1 MDTETQPQA
10 QAQAQSQPLSQT
22 SQQPASKGGVPLFA
36 YITIMVAII
45 LILAVTTSVP
55 SFSNPKFLLV
65 QNVINF
71 CLILIL
77 CFFYG
82 ILTEQVP
89 GDNVFKKY
97 LHLILPTML
106 IVVIWLKGLIMYS
119 ANLQVACASPS
130 IQAKI
135 PYNFRLVVW
144 NTSKAAIAI
153 FVVYIFVS
161 MFPSFQ
167 IPFYELFDSDHPII
181 TYLAIATWVGCA
193 TFPAETS
200 CYFNLSSNACIPSQK
215 IVFTNLSDQI
225 SSTSASSASSS
236 SSSSVNG
243 N

>member
-1 MDTETQPQA
+1 MDTDG
-10 QAQAQSQPLSQT
+10 QSQPQSQLQPEPPTASSPLPAT
-22 SQQPASKGGVPLFA
+22 SSTAPKAGVPLFA
-36 YITIMVAII
+36 YLTIMVAII
-45 LILAVTTSVP
+45 MILVVTTSIP
-55 SFSNPKFLLV
+55 GFNNPKFLLV

-97 LHLILPTML
+97 LHVILPTML

-130 IQAKI
+130 IQSKI

-144 NTSKAAIAI
+144 NTSKVAIAI

-215 IVFTNLSDQI
+215 IVFTSLSEQI
-225 SSTSASSASSS
+225 SSSGSDK
-236 SSSSVNG
+236 G